1 MASVAGP
8 LHVKNGIPNQDCC
21 VAKRCKWGNVVAV
34 SDGLGSKIHSDRGSK
49 EACKAVFE
57 AARCYSNRDMGNFDS
72 QTIDILQAI
81 HANWLIKIAPLSPYD
96 CSATCLFAFLYRE
109 EIMLGRLG
117 DGMIVALGKSD
128 KDNLILSENKQDS
141 FSNCT
146 ECLQEEFMPDKW
158 EVKIINSNEYDAI
171 LLCTDG
177 ISDDLVP
184 EKTIAFSQE
193 LHRAY
198 VNMSPRR
205 VTRDIKRWLNAW
217 PTPGHSD
224 DKTIACL
231 FRRSALGYE

>member
-8 LHVKNGIPNQDCC
+8 LHVKNGIPNQDYCL
-21 VAKRCKWGNVVAV
+21 AKRCKWGNIVAV
-34 SDGLGSKIHSDRGSK
+34 SDGLGSKIHSDIGSR

-57 AARCYSNRDMGNFDS
+57 AARCYSNRDMGSFDFLTIDML
-72 QTIDILQAI
+72 QTI
-81 HANWLIKIAPLSPYD
+81 HTNWLIKIAPLSPYD
-96 CSATCLFAFLYRE
+96 CSATCLFAFLYKE

-117 DGMIVALGKSD
+117 DGMIAALGKSD
-128 KDNLILSENKQDS
+128 KDNLILSENKQES

-146 ECLQEEFMPDKW
+146 ECLQEEFKPDKW
-158 EVKIINSNEYDAI
+158 EVRIINSNEYDAV

-193 LHRAY
+193 LHRSY
-198 VNMSPRR
+198 VNMRPRKI
-205 VTRDIKRWLNAW
+205 TRDIKRWLNAW

-231 FRRSALGYE
+231 FRREYS